1 MTRQNSS
8 GGQRPGRASPFNGLN
23 RRKLLLAGTSL
34 GLGSALPACE
44 SGAAPSAEPVPRQA
58 AASAAQPP
66 LAAAGDP
73 ILGLVKLGAPPWPT
87 FDPFLFCVHHRDHY
101 PAGNAQLGPV
111 ASLAGRNI
119 GEDFAGKDGWSMYHG
134 QVVPG
139 FPRHPHRGFETV
151 TITRRGYVDHSDS
164 LGATARYG
172 EGDVQWLTAGSG
184 IAHAEMFPLI
194 AEGGDN
200 PTELFQ
206 IWLNL
211 PARNKF
217 AKPYFSMFWNGQ
229 IPRRELRDAAGRRT
243 ELRLI
248 AGRLGETTPPAPPP
262 HSWAADPSADVSIW
276 SLRMAPGAEW
286 QLPAAG
292 PGTDRTLYF
301 FAGSAVRVGGREIPL
316 QTAVRL
322 RPGVP
327 VTLTSG
333 PTETELLLLAG
344 RPIAEPVVARGPFVM
359 NDLAGIAQARTDYQ
373 RTQFGGWPWPK
384 SDPVH
389 ARESGRFAIHADGHK
404 ERGV

>member
-8 GGQRPGRASPFNGLN
+8 DAKTPGRSSPFNGLD

-34 GLGSALPACE
+34 GLGSALPGCE
-44 SGAAPSAEPVPRQA
+44 SGAPPSSEPVTRQA
-58 AASAAQPP
+58 AAGAAS
-66 LAAAGDP
+66 DP
-73 ILGLVKLGAPPWPT
+73 VLGLVKLGAPPWPT

-101 PAGNAQLGPV
+101 PAGNTRLGPV
-111 ASLAGRNI
+111 GSLAGRNI
-119 GEDFAGKDGWSMYHG
+119 GQDFAGKDGWSMYHG
-134 QVVPG
+134 DVVPG

-194 AEGGDN
+194 AEGDDN

-211 PARNKF
+211 PARSKF

-229 IPRRELRDAAGRRT
+229 IPRRELHDSAGRVT

-248 AGRLGETTPPAPPP
+248 AGKLADAAPPAPPP
-262 HSWAADPSADVSIW
+262 DSWAADPSADVSIW

-286 QLPAAG
+286 QLPAVAA
-292 PGTDRTLYF
+292 GTDRTLYF
-301 FAGSAVRVGGREIPL
+301 FAGSALRVGGREIPP

-322 RPGVP
+322 RPGVA
-327 VTLTSG
+327 VQLSSG
-333 PTETELLLLAG
+333 PSETELLLLAG
-344 RPIAEPVVARGPFVM
+344 RPIGEPVVARGPFVM
-359 NDLAGIAQARTDYQ
+359 NDLAEIAQARTDYQ

-389 ARESGRFAIHADGHK
+389 SRDSGRFAIHANGHK